1 MDCRIVYTIATD
13 HKRRTREF
21 GNMAGDLAIGVD
33 FGGTKLLAAVIDVS
47 TGEVLGSAKKK
58 TNPDDDAKALM
69 ERIFAGIDDAMHD
82 ANIKGKKD
90 IRGIGVGIAGQI
102 DTEAG
107 ILLGAPNLSQATVDL
122 PIAAMLEKQYEVPAA
137 LRNDVQVAALGEGTF
152 GAGKDCPNFFCVFVG
167 TGVGGAIVLDGQIY
181 TGATGTAGEV
191 GHLIIHANG
200 RHCGCGGRGHL
211 EAYASRTAIT
221 RTILGE
227 LKRGRKTVLTKLE
240 PSLEGGGG
248 DGSALRSS
256 LLAKAMK
263 EHDPLVTETLTEAGA
278 DLGLGLASVINLLNP
293 ERMIIGGGVIEAVD
307 YLFEVASQRA
317 LRESLPTPAKSTEI
331 VRANLGDNA
340 GIVGAAILGA
350 SKAA

>member
-1 MDCRIVYTIATD
+1 
-13 HKRRTREF
+13 
-21 GNMAGDLAIGVD
+21 MASELAVGVD
-33 FGGTKLLAAVIDVS
+33 FGGTKLLAAVVDVS
-47 TGEVLGSAKKK
+47 NGKILGSAKKK

-69 ERIFAGIDDAMHD
+69 ERIYSGIDDALAD
-82 ANIKGKKD
+82 AGVKKASELA
-90 IRGIGVGIAGQI
+90 GIGVGIAGQI
-102 DTEAG
+102 DTAAG
-107 ILLGAPNLSQATVDL
+107 VLLGAPNLSQATVDL
-122 PIAAMLEKQYEVPAA
+122 PIAKMLRERYDIPAA
-137 LRNDVQVAALGEGTF
+137 LLNDVQVAALGEGRF
-152 GAGKDCPNFFCVFVG
+152 GAGKECAEFFCVFVG
-167 TGVGGAIVLDGQIY
+167 TGVGGAIVHDGQLY

-227 LKRGRKTVLTKLE
+227 LKRGRKSILTKLE
-240 PSLEGGGG
+240 PSLA
-248 DGSALRSS
+248 DGEADVSALRSG

-263 EHDPLVTETLTEAGA
+263 ENDPLVTETLTEAGT

-293 ERMIIGGGVIEAVD
+293 ARIILGGGVIEAVD

-317 LRESLPTPAKSTEI
+317 LRESLPTAAKSTEI
-331 VRANLGDNA
+331 VRAELGDNA

-350 SKAA
+350 GG

>member
-1 MDCRIVYTIATD
+1 
-13 HKRRTREF
+13 
-21 GNMAGDLAIGVD
+21 MAGELAIGVD
-33 FGGTKLLAAVIDVS
+33 FGGTKLLAAVVDVS
-47 TGEVLGSAKKK
+47 TGEVLGTAKKK

-69 ERIFAGIDDAMHD
+69 HRIYDGIDDAIGN
-82 ANIKGKKD
+82 AGLKKKSD
-90 IRGIGVGIAGQI
+90 IAGIGVGIAGQI

-122 PIAAMLEKQYEVPAA
+122 PIASMLQERYHIPAA
-137 LRNDVQVAALGEGTF
+137 LLNDVQVAALGEGTF
-152 GAGKDCPNFFCVFVG
+152 GAGRDCPDFFCVFVG
-167 TGVGGAIVLDGQIY
+167 TGVGGAIVHDGKLY

-221 RTILGE
+221 KTIMGE

-240 PSLEGGGG
+240 PSLEGGDN
-248 DGSALRSS
+248 DGSALRSG

-263 EHDPLVTETLTEAGA
+263 ENDPLVTETLTEAGT

-293 ERMIIGGGVIEAVD
+293 ARIIVGGGVIEAVD

-317 LRESLPTPAKSTEI
+317 LRESLPTPAKETDI
-331 VRANLGDNA
+331 VRAKLGDNA

-350 SKAA
+350 SKAE

>member
-1 MDCRIVYTIATD
+1 MA
-13 HKRRTREF
+13 RE
-21 GNMAGDLAIGVD
+21 LAVGVD
-33 FGGTKLLAAVIDVS
+33 FGGTKLLAAVVDVS
-47 TGEVLGSAKKK
+47 NGEILGSVKKK

-69 ERIFAGIDDAMHD
+69 ERIYSGIDDALGS
-82 ANIKGKKD
+82 ARLKKQD
-90 IRGIGVGIAGQI
+90 IAGIGVGIAGQI

-122 PIAAMLEKQYEVPAA
+122 PIAAKLKERYKVPAA
-137 LRNDVQVAALGEGTF
+137 LLNDVQVAALGEGKF
-152 GAGKDCPNFFCVFVG
+152 GAGKNCDNFFCVFVG
-167 TGVGGAIVLDGQIY
+167 TGVGGAIVQDGQLY

-227 LKRGRKTVLTKLE
+227 LKRGRTSVLTRLE
-240 PSLEGGGG
+240 PTLGKGDG
-248 DGSALRSS
+248 DGSALRSG
-256 LLAKAMK
+256 LLAKAMA
-263 EHDPLVTETLTEAGA
+263 ENDPLVTETLTEAGT

-293 ERMIIGGGVIEAVD
+293 ARIIVGGGVIEAVD
-307 YLFEVASQRA
+307 YLFDVASRRA
-317 LRESLPTPAKSTEI
+317 LRESLPTAAKATDI
-331 VRANLGDNA
+331 VRAELGDNA

-350 SKAA
+350 SRAE

>member
-1 MDCRIVYTIATD
+1 
-13 HKRRTREF
+13 
-21 GNMAGDLAIGVD
+21 MASDLAIGVD
-33 FGGTKLLAAVIDVS
+33 FGGTKLLAAVVDVS
-47 TGEVLGSAKKK
+47 TGDVLGSAKKK

-69 ERIFAGIDDAMHD
+69 HRIYDGIDDAMD
-82 ANIKGKKD
+82 SANLSKKQE

-122 PIAAMLEKQYEVPAA
+122 PIAAMLRERYHVPAA
-137 LRNDVQVAALGEGTF
+137 LRNDVQVAALGEGRF
-152 GAGKDCPNFFCVFVG
+152 GAGRDCPDFFCVFVG
-167 TGVGGAIVLDGQIY
+167 TGVGGAIVHDGELY

-221 RTILGE
+221 KTIMGE

-240 PSLEGGGG
+240 PSLEGGET
-248 DGSALRSS
+248 DGSALRSG

-263 EHDPLVTETLTEAGA
+263 ENDPLVAETLTEAGT

-293 ERMIIGGGVIEAVD
+293 AKIIVGGGVIEAVD

-317 LRESLPTPAKSTEI
+317 IRESLPTPAKETEI
-331 VRANLGDNA
+331 VRAELGDNA

-350 SKAA
+350 GVAPGTQP